1 MGDVSKLIGDKAGA
15 DIFQSEYETTKKAG
29 KSPVI
34 AYASAWC
41 ALEKAGYL
49 PDAEGVWQPPAP
61 EVKFSAEISKLNE
74 EKRIVYGWASVIE
87 KDGKAIE
94 DHQGDT
100 ISVDDLTKAAH
111 DFIKTSR
118 AVKAMHQGE
127 PVGEFVE
134 SMVFTPD
141 IQNSL
146 GIDLKKVGWFV
157 GFKVNDDEVWAG
169 VKSGK
174 YKMLSIGGRGK
185 RIDNGA

>member
-15 DIFQSEYETTKKAG
+15 DIFQAEYESTIKAG
-29 KSPVI
+29 KSPVL

-41 ALEKAGYL
+41 ALEKAGYK
-49 PDAEGVWQPPAP
+49 PGSDKVWNRPP
-61 EVKFSAEISKLNE
+61 EIKFSAEISKLNE

-87 KDGKAIE
+87 KDGKAVE
-94 DHQGDT
+94 DLQGDT
-100 ISVDDLTKAAH
+100 ISADDLTKAAH

-127 PVGEFVE
+127 TVGEFVE

-141 IQNSL
+141 LQSSL